1 MRRPILAV
9 LAFVSVLAAQYPP
22 STNARSLQGR
32 RISSTA
38 PNNIEVLAYLSAT
51 GQWTPTGLG
60 AGGLDLITGASTLT
74 TTSVIP
80 RVSAAGVLGPSKLVC
95 TGSPVTCTLYDDTAV
110 TGSTRL
116 VVRAGAADPTTA
128 PLGAEL
134 VTNGAFTT
142 DLSGWTV
149 GANWGWNAGT
159 ALHTAGSVET
169 LAQNI
174 SVTNATTYQ
183 VEFKISGRTAG
194 GVTVTIG
201 AVTLICYPWDS
212 SFTENGTWQRT
223 LVASGTGSQALTFTP
238 TLAFDGALD
247 DVTVKA
253 ITGPIPSLLEWRN
266 AANAVVIE
274 ARGDAALSNS
284 AMGLSAL
291 QYNTT
296 GFYNSAQGV
305 RALYSNTTGYG
316 NSAQGVNAL
325 LSNTT
330 GSHNSAQGV
339 EALRSNTT
347 GYYNSAQG
355 GDALYSNTTGY
366 YNSAQGVSALRS
378 NTTGIYNSA
387 QGMSALQSNTTGSY
401 NSAQGVNAL
410 LSNTTGYGN
419 SAQGVNALL
428 SNTTG
433 YNNSAQGVSALYS
446 NTSGYYN
453 SAQGVDALY
462 YNTTGDHNS
471 AQGVGAL
478 RSNTT
483 GFYNSAQGVRALYSN
498 TTGND
503 NSAQGVEAGYTETP
517 ANANVSGSQNVW
529 IGYQSGPGVV
539 TQLDNS
545 IGVGYRSHPM
555 ASNHAVFGNSSI
567 TLTTLYGRV
576 EMGTEAKWA
585 NGVEGTCDATNRG
598 RVVMVQ
604 GGVGVADTYRICS
617 KDAADAYAWRSLQ

>member
-1 MRRPILAV
+1 MKDTILAV
-9 LAFVSVLAAQYPP
+9 LAFVSVLGAQYPP

-305 RALYSNTTGYG
+305 RALYSNTTG
-316 NSAQGVNAL
+316 
-325 LSNTT
+325 
-330 GSHNSAQGV
+330 
-339 EALRSNTT
+339 
-347 GYYNSAQG
+347 
-355 GDALYSNTTGY
+355 
-366 YNSAQGVSALRS
+366 
-378 NTTGIYNSA
+378 
-387 QGMSALQSNTTGSY
+387 
-401 NSAQGVNAL
+401 
-410 LSNTTGYGN
+410 
-419 SAQGVNALL
+419 
-428 SNTTG
+428 
-433 YNNSAQGVSALYS
+433 
-446 NTSGYYN
+446 
-453 SAQGVDALY
+453 
-462 YNTTGDHNS
+462 
-471 AQGVGAL
+471 
-478 RSNTT
+478 
-483 GFYNSAQGVRALYSN
+483 
-498 TTGND
+498 ND